1 MMDARW
7 VVEKRYEMVA
17 VIIYSIVGLAV
28 VTALVIFANYALYSN
43 AGGK

>member
-1 MMDARW
+1 MDERW

-17 VIIYSIVGLAV
+17 VIIYSLVGLAV
-28 VTALVIFANYALYSN
+28 VAALVTFINYAMYSN

>member
-1 MMDARW
+1 MDARW

-17 VIIYSIVGLAV
+17 VIVYSIVGLAV
-28 VTALVIFANYALYSN
+28 VAVLVTFVNYALYSN